1 MSFGEK
7 EKDEGQ
13 ETGKRHKKKYYAEPG
28 KKMDPKEILLLV
40 AVVAVLF
47 VIGAKYGI

>member
-1 MSFGEK
+1 MSSEDI
-7 EKDEGQ
+7 ERIEGQ
-13 ETGKRHKKKYYAEPG
+13 ETGKKQKKKHYTAPG
-28 KKMDPKEILLLV
+28 KKMDPKEVLLLI